1 MISTVMTEI
10 TNPNPEFRGNI
21 VLLHDSGGDRSK
33 TVQVLGPLIDTLR
46 AKGYKLVPVSEL
58 AGLTRDQAM
67 PPLSPTI
74 ALMTDRV
81 VFLSLSWLGWG
92 FYVCFMIAIALGVTR
107 LLVLA
112 LLAFWNRRQTAHIT

>member
-33 TVQVLGPLIDTLR
+33 TVQVLGALIDTLR

-81 VFLSLSWLGWG
+81 VFLSLSWLGQA
-92 FYVCFMIAIALGVTR
+92 FTICFMIAIVLGIAR
-107 LLVLA
+107 LIVLCG
-112 LLAFWNRRQTAHIT
+112 LAFWNR